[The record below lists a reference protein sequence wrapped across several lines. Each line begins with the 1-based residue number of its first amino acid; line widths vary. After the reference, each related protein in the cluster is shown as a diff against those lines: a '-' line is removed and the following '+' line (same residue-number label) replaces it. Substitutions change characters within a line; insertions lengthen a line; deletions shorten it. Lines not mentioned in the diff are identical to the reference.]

1 MSSFS
6 PSPQPIQITIPPALR
21 QHTIPLSTFLTRNPQ
36 YTNLVIGSLIFHP
49 PTPTHPIRLLILQRA
64 STEHAFPN
72 LWEVPGGSSDPEDPT
87 ILHSAAREMFEETGL
102 RLMRFVREVG
112 KGVEFVTGQTR
123 WVKLSFEIE
132 VVEMHGRK
140 GDGEMDDVEITLDP
154 EEHQDHTWVTEQEIR
169 EDRYPIITTK
179 QKEVMLEGFRL
190 RKAEDAEIGSSCH
203 GQHEAGPGDA
213 P

>member
-1 MSSFS
+1 MSSIP
-6 PSPQPIQITIPPALR
+6 PSPQPIQITIPPTLR

-36 YTNLVIGSLIFHP
+36 YTNLVIGALIFYP
-49 PTPTHPIRLLILQRA
+49 STPTRAFRLLILQRA
-64 STEHAFPN
+64 STEYAFPN

-87 ILHSAAREMFEETGL
+87 ILHSAARETFEETGL

-112 KGVEFVTGQTR
+112 KGMEFGNGKT

-132 VVEMHGRK
+132 VVEMQGRK
-140 GDGEMDDVEITLDP
+140 AEDGEDDVEVRLDP
-154 EEHQDHTWVTEQEIR
+154 EEHQDYRWVTEQEIR
-169 EDRYPIITTK
+169 EDRYPITSRE

-190 RKAEDAEIGSSCH
+190 REAGEAVIGGSCH
-203 GQHEAGPGDA
+203 GHHDAGQGDA